1 MGRNTKINISIVV
14 ISTIATSLQTLTV
27 AISSIF
33 NNIALQIVTAVM
45 NAIIVGLESLQLNIK
60 RLKSRENS
68 RRNSTGDEVSPRA
81 IALTDM
87 NTDEKK
93 ETVS

>member
-68 RRNSTGDEVSPRA
+68 RRNSTDV
-81 IALTDM
+81 
-87 NTDEKK
+87 DEKK

>member
-33 NNIALQIVTAVM
+33 NNIALQIVTAIM

-68 RRNSTGDEVSPRA
+68 RRNSTDV
-81 IALTDM
+81 
-87 NTDEKK
+87 DEKK

>member
-60 RLKSRENS
+60 RLKTRENS
-68 RRNSTGDEVSPRA
+68 RRNSA
-81 IALTDM
+81 
-87 NTDEKK
+87 DEKK
-93 ETVS
+93 ETVL

>member
-60 RLKSRENS
+60 RLKTRENS
-68 RRNSTGDEVSPRA
+68 RRNSA
-81 IALTDM
+81 
-87 NTDEKK
+87 DEKK
-93 ETVS
+93 ETVPYVTVDQ

>member
-68 RRNSTGDEVSPRA
+68 RRNSTD
-81 IALTDM
+81 
-87 NTDEKK
+87 TDEKK